1 MVKFADKAKM
11 VEKYEEEIRLQK
23 DIDILGGW
31 LNILILTQLIEVA
44 SKNIAPE
51 QSHIISICAIRPQN
65 YKSEQWEIASLLRK
79 DFLTSIQESNV
90 RFISAAV
97 PEDTFITQPIQ

>member
-31 LNILILTQLIEVA
+31 LNILILT
-44 SKNIAPE
+44 
-51 QSHIISICAIRPQN
+51 
-65 YKSEQWEIASLLRK
+65 
-79 DFLTSIQESNV
+79 
-90 RFISAAV
+90 
-97 PEDTFITQPIQ
+97 